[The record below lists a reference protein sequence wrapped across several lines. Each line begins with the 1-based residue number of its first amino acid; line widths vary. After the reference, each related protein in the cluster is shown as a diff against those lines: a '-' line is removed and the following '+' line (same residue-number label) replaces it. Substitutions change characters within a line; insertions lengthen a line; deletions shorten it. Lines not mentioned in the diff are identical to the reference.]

1 MPEIYAPTPEDQQLF
16 EDGQAMFDSYQ
27 AEPEPV
33 ESTDSAASLL
43 ADEDDESVGGTDSA
57 AALLADDPVPASND
71 DLGVSKESI
80 TFAPSEVKG
89 KGIIDGAKAIAGK
102 IMDRAEELTVGQY
115 KRGKQNERVGLLYN
129 KFLQTGDETFK
140 QEALKLEQSMTE
152 QPEMDSI
159 PSKIVGYTAE
169 QLPQFPGRAK
179 RAVEEAL
186 DEDAGSQLELGDRV
200 GRAMLGGFDP
210 ALRVAKAFLYDYNAE
225 VMTGHAYAE
234 LDKIVDPENG
244 KGIDEEIKQRFAKG
258 IGAVSAVVENASLL
272 PLGRLVPGG
281 SKVLGTAVTNG
292 ISAML
297 RSGALR
303 GIAVKGAQVVGAEV
317 AEEWTQQTA
326 QWIGNEIAKHTMN
339 ELRGTNMPAE
349 DITYLGK
356 RLKDSFL
363 PTIYASI
370 GLAGSSTMMGMSVE
384 GAAQLAGKKVLQ
396 AEAAYNMRL
405 HAKQVDEDLTAAN
418 AELTDLRTSITE
430 SDEDM
435 AYEDAIEDDLSVE
448 TASEDI
454 VASEDIDVLQQRI
467 DDLFVPRA
475 EDTGYS
481 LAEHRAVENALK
493 EARLQR
499 SANVREA
506 EQLEMTGRADN
517 AKVVD
522 LPTINAQLD
531 TRINELS
538 ERAQGMR
545 ESQRRAAQRAIV
557 SGQWDSHE
565 EARTRAGKP
574 MGVSKQDFKQA
585 RDENAKGFQ
594 ELRKTRQEL
603 NELRSQEKAL
613 EGSRESGKR
622 RSPAQKALREK
633 VKGLRS
639 EMRAERLR
647 LMDEKN
653 NLDMMEGKVGSEVGK
668 RLGDLRTDLKE
679 AGTLG
684 EKSFDASLPGLERE
698 EILSFRNAIYRAWR
712 NAKAAVTAGDREGYA
727 RGKEV
732 IRALIAKQRVKQKV
746 FRIQKQMVQGIKK
759 MIRAG
764 AKKTGRVDADT
775 NALFAALRPLLTGKE
790 ITNIEEIVALA
801 DAGDFQAQ
809 ISLRVLEMRER
820 AKNRDFSFLKQLHD
834 EIRAVYLGGKEAR
847 QVELDTFRTQV
858 NQSIEK
864 ITQEIRGPFDI
875 RSRQSGAG
883 MYIDNIK
890 NFFSFFGVDFLYA
903 LQDTLAAIVQDS
915 GTHFFDTEAFNVID
929 TQDAENLRDEL
940 QRVYTEEMVSIYAQA
955 YGLKPIPGFGIES
968 VVAARMNAEAISE
981 REALTD
987 EGVVKKIPPV
997 KAGFVRFY
1005 HGGGGWTNGVVDG
1018 SPRWVTPDLTYAQGY
1033 AGKSTGEVYYVD
1045 LPEGHPSLVKA
1056 FDDTGTTQKA
1066 PYVAFELGDENAKNF
1081 KKYEDSVGK
1090 GEPFKSTDE
1099 RNPDK
1104 FSFNISELRK
1114 LYMLIKNDRT
1124 RDHFIENQGFT
1135 DEVLD
1140 AVVRKVEG
1148 SPVDLAIVNGQFA
1161 IMETLYAKINKV
1173 YRKLNNYDLP
1183 KQEFYTHITREYTNP
1198 DDLNA
1203 RTLADVMLGAD
1214 FSHASTST
1222 MSALQRR
1229 TASKLPI
1236 KIVPDVLDTMDYM
1249 RQMAHY
1255 IAFAEKSRLWNSVF
1269 RSQEFTKELRE
1280 KYGDKFGQHLQ
1291 SKLNRYIDDTIRGR
1305 AADNRFVWKRM
1316 ETAMHYIV
1324 KLTLAAKAKIG
1335 LGQITSLILY
1345 LDQME
1350 TKEFIVGLNEFMQ
1363 NPRAAAD
1370 FLDANSTFFKNR
1382 SWRTDQTLIKQF
1394 GDLQYGKNKKVE
1406 TAKFWLSETGDKLM
1420 TNVMIGDKVAT
1431 YMGGYAMARA
1441 LSKRMSLKAAI
1452 RKAETY
1458 TKLSQQSSTMSVQS
1472 SLQSGG
1478 TFERMAAMY
1487 SSQQFGM
1494 LRLQIRS
1501 LRDMFNAKGRYVR
1514 EKARLKKGAAGA
1526 TPETVARYRDQY
1538 YSQAK
1543 KTAKTQAIFQVASP
1557 MLFAWV
1563 TAGFD
1568 WDWPEQLAGLMG
1580 ALNAIPVVG
1589 EVTEALV
1596 RMSLGL
1602 NKYGSEMVVTQ
1613 FMNDIVKAGKD
1624 LVLDQ
1629 DKVVQDTAVLLQ
1641 LVSMGVPLKT
1651 IVGIMQGISDVT
1663 LEEKIH
1669 SGMLRTMGYSEKTAE
1684 KAANE

>member
-1 MPEIYAPTPEDQQLF
+1 MPEIYTPTTEDQQLF
-16 EDGQAMFDSYQ
+16 NEGQEMFDDFQ
-27 AEPEPV
+27 AGNDPEQV
-33 ESTDSAASLL
+33 EDLL
-43 ADEDDESVGGTDSA
+43 GADEPQEVVVDD
-57 AALLADDPVPASND
+57 LLADDPVPAGND
-71 DLGVSKESI
+71 DLGVAKGDIS
-80 TFAPSEVKG
+80 FAPSEVKG

-102 IMDRAEELTVGQY
+102 IKDRAEELTVGQY
-115 KRGKQNERVGLLYN
+115 KRGKQNERIGLLYN

-140 QEALKLEQSMTE
+140 QEAQQAEKQLAEMPQAEMNLVYDPMSSIVGLTLEQ
-152 QPEMDSI
+152 
-159 PSKIVGYTAE
+159 A
-169 QLPQFPGRAK
+169 PQFPGRLK
-179 RAVEEAL
+179 RTAEAVADAF
-186 DEDAGSQLELGDRV
+186 DEDSGSQLELGDRV
-200 GRAMLGGFDP
+200 GRAMAGGMYP
-210 ALRVAKAFLYDYNAE
+210 AMKATQAFLYDYNAE
-225 VMTGHAYAE
+225 VMTGHSYAD
-234 LDKIVDPENG
+234 LDKIVDPETG
-244 KGIDEEIKQRFAKG
+244 QGIDEEIKQRIAKTV
-258 IGAVSAVVENASLL
+258 GAFSAVVENAELL

-281 SKVLGTAVTNG
+281 AKALNVAVTKG
-292 ISAML
+292 IGAML
-297 RSGALR
+297 RSGVLR
-303 GIAVKGAQVVGAEV
+303 NIVFKGSQVVGANV
-317 AEEWTQQTA
+317 AEEWTQETA
-326 QWIGNEIAKHTMN
+326 QYIGAEIAKHTMN
-339 ELRGTNMPAE
+339 ELRGTNMAPE
-349 DITYLGK
+349 DITHLGK
-356 RLKDSFL
+356 RLKDLFL
-363 PTIYASI
+363 PTMYASI
-370 GLAGSSTMMGMSVE
+370 GLAGSGTMMGMGVE
-384 GAAQLAGKKVLQ
+384 SAAQLAGKKALQ

-430 SDEDM
+430 SSEDM

-454 VASEDIDVLQQRI
+454 VASEDIDVLQLRI

-506 EQLEMTGRADN
+506 EQLETTGRADN

-522 LPTINAQLD
+522 LPAINAQLD

-538 ERAQGMR
+538 ERARGMR

-594 ELRKTRQEL
+594 ELRKTRMEL

-613 EGSRESGKR
+613 EQSREPGKR

-639 EMRAERLR
+639 EMREERLR

-668 RLGDLRTDLKE
+668 RLGDLRTDLME

-712 NAKAAVTAGDREGYA
+712 DAKAAVTAGDREGYA

-746 FRIQKQMVQGIKK
+746 FRIQKQMVQWIKK

-775 NALFAALRPLLTGKE
+775 NALFSALRPLLTGKE

-801 DAGDFQAQ
+801 DTGDFQAQ

-820 AKNRDFSFLKQLHD
+820 AKNKDFSFLKQLHD

-864 ITQEIRGPFDI
+864 IVQEIRGPFDI

-915 GTHFFDTEAFNVID
+915 GTHFFDTEAFKVID
-929 TQDAENLRDEL
+929 TQEAENLRDEL

-987 EGVVKKIPPV
+987 
-997 KAGFVRFY
+997 A
-1005 HGGGGWTNGVVDG
+1005 DG
-1018 SPRWVTPDLTYAQGY
+1018 NP
-1033 AGKSTGEVYYVD
+1033 
-1045 LPEGHPSLVKA
+1045 
-1056 FDDTGTTQKA
+1056 
-1066 PYVAFELGDENAKNF
+1066 FE
-1081 KKYEDSVGK
+1081 
-1090 GEPFKSTDE
+1090 STDE

-1124 RDHFIENQGFT
+1124 RQHFIENQGFT

-1269 RSQEFTKELRE
+1269 RSQEFTRELRQ

-1335 LGQITSLILY
+1335 LGQITSNILY

-1350 TKEFIVGLNEFMQ
+1350 VKEYIAGLNEFLRD
-1363 NPRAAAD
+1363 PKAAAD

-1394 GDLQYGKNKKVE
+1394 GDLQYGKNRKVE

-1420 TNVMIGDKVAT
+1420 MNVMIGDKIAT

-1514 EKARLKKGAAGA
+1514 EKARLKKGAVGA
-1526 TPETVARYRDQY
+1526 TPETVAQYRDQY

-1543 KTAKTQAIFQVASP
+1543 KTAKTQAIFQIASP